1 MWSTLIMTL
10 PTQPNAVRL
19 RIWRNLKALGCAA
32 LRDGAYLLPEEQAG
46 LLAPIA
52 AEVREHGGTAMLLT
66 LTAPDSAQRQ
76 EIEALFDRTE
86 AFTQWRDTA
95 SALQAEL
102 AQLTETEAR
111 RRQRNVA
118 DALQALHR
126 IDYYPGAAAAQADAD
141 MASLRQALDA
151 CFSRGEPAA
160 LPAHGIK
167 RLDTAQFQNQ
177 RWATRARPWV
187 DRLACAWLIRRFVDP
202 GARFVWLADP
212 ASPPADVL
220 GFDFDGAR
228 FTHVGALVT
237 FEVLIASFGLEAD
250 PRLQRLARAVH
261 YLDTGGMP
269 VPEAAGLEAVLAGL
283 REGHADDDALA
294 QAAAQV
300 FDALY
305 AVPRTP
311 PLRPG
316 PPHPRKLW
324 RGLPVLAQA
333 RFHQLWRACG
343 PDCDHA
349 CRAGG
354 APPLDQRK
362 AISARPQLLHAAAR
376 PRGAAAGHLHRL
388 AHAPHLGRHRGRGA
402 VCTAFA
408 LHPDRA
414 VVGVPAVWR
423 RARGGRHLLRHQ
435 ARCDRAGAACG
446 PPHRHAGSQK
456 RLDVGHCGCVFC
468 GHLCAQHALP
478 GHRAGRRAHR
488 LLWCAA
494 LACRVR
500 SGRRPCQR
508 PQGLWPG
515 VDRRRHAHACPCP
528 LLAQPPG
535 QGARSRA
542 GAVARGHGRAGG
554 HAGLA
559 GHAHADGLVLH

>member
-32 LRDGAYLLPEEQAG
+32 LRDGAYLLPEEHAG

-52 AEVREHGGTAMLLT
+52 TEVREHGGTAMLLT

-86 AFTQWRDTA
+86 VFMLWRDTA
-95 SALQAEL
+95 TALQAEL

-111 RRQRNVA
+111 RRLRGIA

-126 IDYYPGAAAAQADAD
+126 IDYYPGAAAAQADSD
-141 MASLRQALDA
+141 MASLRQALDV

-202 GARFVWLADP
+202 GARFVWLAEP

-283 REGHADDDALA
+283 REVHADDDALA

-305 AVPRTP
+305 AVPTTLPSSQTP
-311 PLRPG
+311 LT
-316 PPHPRKLW
+316 
-324 RGLPVLAQA
+324 
-333 RFHQLWRACG
+333 
-343 PDCDHA
+343 
-349 CRAGG
+349 
-354 APPLDQRK
+354 
-362 AISARPQLLHAAAR
+362 SAA
-376 PRGAAAGHLHRL
+376 
-388 AHAPHLGRHRGRGA
+388 
-402 VCTAFA
+402 T
-408 LHPDRA
+408 
-414 VVGVPAVWR
+414 
-423 RARGGRHLLRHQ
+423 
-435 ARCDRAGAACG
+435 
-446 PPHRHAGSQK
+446 
-456 RLDVGHCGCVFC
+456 
-468 GHLCAQHALP
+468 
-478 GHRAGRRAHR
+478 
-488 LLWCAA
+488 
-494 LACRVR
+494 
-500 SGRRPCQR
+500 
-508 PQGLWPG
+508 
-515 VDRRRHAHACPCP
+515 
-528 LLAQPPG
+528 
-535 QGARSRA
+535 
-542 GAVARGHGRAGG
+542 
-554 HAGLA
+554 
-559 GHAHADGLVLH
+559 

>member
-32 LRDGAYLLPEEQAG
+32 LRDGAYLLPEAHAD

-66 LTAPDSAQRQ
+66 LTAPDNAQRQ

-95 SALQAEL
+95 TAFQTDL

-111 RRQRNVA
+111 RRLRSVA

-126 IDYYPGAAAAQADAD
+126 TDYYPSGAAAQADAD
-141 MASLRQALDA
+141 LASLRQALDV

-160 LPAHGIK
+160 LLAHGIT

-187 DRLACAWLIRRFVDP
+187 DRLACAWLIRRFIDP

-283 REGHADDDALA
+283 REVHADDDALTL
-294 QAAAQV
+294 AAEQV

-305 AVPRTP
+305 AVPP
-311 PLRPG
+311 SLPSSQAPL
-316 PPHPRKLW
+316 
-324 RGLPVLAQA
+324 
-333 RFHQLWRACG
+333 
-343 PDCDHA
+343 
-349 CRAGG
+349 
-354 APPLDQRK
+354 
-362 AISARPQLLHAAAR
+362 ISA
-376 PRGAAAGHLHRL
+376 
-388 AHAPHLGRHRGRGA
+388 AP
-402 VCTAFA
+402 
-408 LHPDRA
+408 
-414 VVGVPAVWR
+414 
-423 RARGGRHLLRHQ
+423 
-435 ARCDRAGAACG
+435 
-446 PPHRHAGSQK
+446 
-456 RLDVGHCGCVFC
+456 
-468 GHLCAQHALP
+468 
-478 GHRAGRRAHR
+478 
-488 LLWCAA
+488 
-494 LACRVR
+494 
-500 SGRRPCQR
+500 
-508 PQGLWPG
+508 
-515 VDRRRHAHACPCP
+515 
-528 LLAQPPG
+528 
-535 QGARSRA
+535 
-542 GAVARGHGRAGG
+542 
-554 HAGLA
+554 
-559 GHAHADGLVLH
+559 

>member
-32 LRDGAYLLPEEQAG
+32 LRDGAYLLPEEHAG

-52 AEVREHGGTAMLLT
+52 TEVREHGGTAMLLT

-95 SALQAEL
+95 TALQAEL

-111 RRQRNVA
+111 RRLRGIA

-126 IDYYPGAAAAQADAD
+126 TDYYPGAAAAQADAD
-141 MASLRQALDA
+141 LATLRQALDA

-160 LPAHGIK
+160 LPAHGIA
-167 RLDTAQFQNQ
+167 RLHTVQFQNQ

-187 DRLACAWLIRRFVDP
+187 DRLACAWLIRRFIDP

-237 FEVLIASFGLEAD
+237 FEVLVASFGLEAD
-250 PRLQRLARAVH
+250 SRLQRLARAVH

-283 REGHADDDALA
+283 REVHADDDALT

-305 AVPRTP
+305 AVP
-311 PLRPG
+311 
-316 PPHPRKLW
+316 
-324 RGLPVLAQA
+324 
-333 RFHQLWRACG
+333 
-343 PDCDHA
+343 
-349 CRAGG
+349 
-354 APPLDQRK
+354 
-362 AISARPQLLHAAAR
+362 S
-376 PRGAAAGHLHRL
+376 
-388 AHAPHLGRHRGRGA
+388 
-402 VCTAFA
+402 
-408 LHPDRA
+408 
-414 VVGVPAVWR
+414 
-423 RARGGRHLLRHQ
+423 
-435 ARCDRAGAACG
+435 
-446 PPHRHAGSQK
+446 
-456 RLDVGHCGCVFC
+456 
-468 GHLCAQHALP
+468 ALP
-478 GHRAGRRAHR
+478 SSQA
-488 LLWCAA
+488 
-494 LACRVR
+494 
-500 SGRRPCQR
+500 
-508 PQGLWPG
+508 
-515 VDRRRHAHACPCP
+515 P
-528 LLAQPPG
+528 LPSTAP
-535 QGARSRA
+535 
-542 GAVARGHGRAGG
+542 
-554 HAGLA
+554 
-559 GHAHADGLVLH
+559 